1 MKKGALLLPEG
12 VKAFID
18 KNGINDHLLPEKYI
32 KMGTQG
38 NLDPKRNLPTQESK
52 QIRGVA
58 DLIKSFLFVQQMRT
72 FQIGTFRWI
81 HIKIVCLHTYISC
94 FPTILSTPITLE
106 RAFWVEQVIV
116 SLKLGFGKLS

>member
-1 MKKGALLLPEG
+1 
-12 VKAFID
+12 
-18 KNGINDHLLPEKYI
+18 
-32 KMGTQG
+32 MGTQG

-58 DLIKSFLFVQQMRT
+58 DLIKSFLFVGEKRKIMTT
-72 FQIGTFRWI
+72 FQIGTFCWI

-116 SLKLGFGKLS
+116 SLKLGFG